1 VLDDINEDIDEMST
15 LNLVKT
21 NDKDVATEYGINVIP
36 ALIFFD
42 SGMPNVYRGNLLD
55 SDKVLE
61 WLAHL
66 AKEDNIEEVNVK
78 MLEKLIEEN
87 DKDKAVVV
95 YIYHDESDHDASIL
109 LNLETID
116 DDLEDINVHLVKF
129 VDINGSFAEKHGVEI
144 VPALVLFN
152 GNGGDAPLT
161 FHGDLGSEHK
171 AVDWVKKVL
180 KDDDNEDD
188 D

>member
-1 VLDDINEDIDEMST
+1 V
-15 LNLVKT
+15 
-21 NDKDVATEYGINVIP
+21 
-36 ALIFFD
+36 
-42 SGMPNVYRGNLLD
+42 PNVYRGNLLD

-78 MLEKLIEEN
+78 MLEKLFEEN

-95 YIYHDESDHDASIL
+95 YIYHGKSNHNASIL

-116 DDLEDINVHLVKF
+116 DDLKDINVHLVKF
-129 VDINGSFAEKHGVEI
+129 VNVDGSFAEKHGIEI
-144 VPALVLFN
+144 VPALMLFN
-152 GNGGDAPLT
+152 VNGGGGGDAPHT
-161 FHGDLGSEHK
+161 FHRDVGSEPK

-180 KDDDNEDD
+180 KDDDEEDD